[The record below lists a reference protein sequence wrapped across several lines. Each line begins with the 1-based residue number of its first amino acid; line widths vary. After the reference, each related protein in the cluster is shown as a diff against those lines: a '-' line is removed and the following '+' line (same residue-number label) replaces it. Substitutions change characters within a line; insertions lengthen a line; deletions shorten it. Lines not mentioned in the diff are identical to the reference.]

1 MSSTNSRT
9 GVQGD
14 AIDRD
19 APPVLVR
26 NQAGAAPV
34 LLVCEH
40 ASNFIPEAFCGLGL
54 DAAARESHVAW
65 DPGAAAVARGLS
77 GRLDAPLVECQVS
90 RLVYDCNRPPEAED
104 AMPARSEVFDIP
116 GNARLTPEDRQ
127 RRVAQYYLPFRD
139 RVSARLDQVPAPQAL
154 VTVHSFTPVFLGKPR
169 DVELGILHDTDHRL
183 ADAMLEDAARHT
195 TMLTRRNEPYG
206 PQHGVTH
213 TLKEHAIGRGML
225 NVMLEIRND
234 LIRTPDQQDRV
245 AGELAG
251 LLRSALGRCGVRL
264 SAEVTK

>member
-9 GVQGD
+9 GVEQD
-14 AIDRD
+14 AISRD
-19 APPVLVR
+19 APPVRVR

-40 ASNFIPEAFCGLGL
+40 ASNFIPEAFSDLGL

-65 DPGAAAVARGLS
+65 DPGAAAVARGLA
-77 GRLDAPLVECQVS
+77 GLLDAPLVECQVS
-90 RLVYDCNRPPEAED
+90 RLVYDCNRPPDADD

-116 GNARLTPEDRQ
+116 GNAGLTPEERQ
-127 RRVAQYYLPFRD
+127 RRVTQYYLPFRD
-139 RVSARLDQVPAPQAL
+139 TVAAQLDKHPAPQAL

-183 ADAMLEDAARHT
+183 ADAMLADAARHT
-195 TMLTRRNEPYG
+195 TMLARRNDPYG

-251 LLRSALGRCGVRL
+251 LLRSALGQCGVQI
-264 SAEVTK
+264 SAEVTR